1 MKKFIY
7 FFLVLISFEFFC
19 KFFIGLGD
27 PPLSRKHPTIE
38 YEFVPNQDIKRFHR
52 TIKINSHGMR
62 SNDLKK
68 VKPNNEKRI
77 LVFGDSVIWGG
88 SLIDQKDLAT
98 EILKEIGLKEGF
110 TLEVGNVSAGSWG
123 PGNWLEYI
131 KERGNFSADIV
142 VLVISSHDWND
153 NPSYKSNDLVID
165 KPISAF
171 YELITRYLIPK
182 IKNLSKNL
190 NSNNLNKENFKKEF
204 NKEEFKG
211 LKDLSDFIDIV
222 RKEGSEISV
231 VQFWDKEE
239 YLSGK
244 VKGGNIAI
252 KKILNSKNISPIQS
266 IDFFK
271 SCSKDPKQLF
281 TDSIHPFTKLG
292 QRCLS
297 RVIFEA
303 IKNNLK

>member
-7 FFLVLISFEFFC
+7 FLLVLISLEYLC

-52 TIKINSHGMR
+52 TIKINSYGMR

-98 EILKEIGLKEGF
+98 EILKEIGLKEGI

-123 PGNWLEYI
+123 PGNWLEYA
-131 KERGNFSADIV
+131 KERGTYSADIV

-153 NPSYKSNDLVID
+153 NPSYEINGLVTN

-171 YELITRYLIPK
+171 YELIVRYLIPK

-190 NSNNLNKENFKKEF
+190 NSNNLNPKNIKKEF
-204 NKEEFKG
+204 NKEQVKG

-222 RKEGSEISV
+222 RKEGSKIAV

-244 VKGGNIAI
+244 VKEGNLAI

-266 IDFFK
+266 IDIFK
-271 SCSKDPKQLF
+271 SCSEDPKQLF

-303 IKNNLK
+303 IKNN

>member
-7 FFLVLISFEFFC
+7 FFLVLVSFEFFC
-19 KFFIGLGD
+19 KFLIGLGD
-27 PPLSRKHPTIE
+27 PPLSREHPTIE

-52 TIKINSHGMR
+52 TIKINSYGMR

-68 VKPNNEKRI
+68 VKPSNEKRI

-88 SLIDQKDLAT
+88 SLIDQKDLST
-98 EILKEIGLKEGF
+98 EILKENGLNEGI

-123 PGNWLEYI
+123 PGNWLAYVRE
-131 KERGNFSADIV
+131 KGTFSADIV
-142 VLVISSHDWND
+142 VLVISSHDSQD
-153 NPSYKSNDLVID
+153 NPSFESNDLVKN

-171 YELITRYLIPK
+171 YELITRYLVPK
-182 IKNLSKNL
+182 IKNFSKNS
-190 NSNNLNKENFKKEF
+190 NSNTLNKKNFKKEI
-204 NKEEFKG
+204 NKEEVKG

-222 RKEGSEISV
+222 RKEGSEVSV
-231 VQFWDKEE
+231 VQFWDREE

-244 VKGGNIAI
+244 VKEGNLAI
-252 KKILNSKNISPIQS
+252 KKILNAKNILPIQS
-266 IDFFK
+266 IDIFK
-271 SCSKDPKQLF
+271 SCSEDHKQLF

-303 IKNNLK
+303 IKNDLK